1 MALHIFAGKPIHMTG
16 RKNQIPSDTCT
27 PPGGIKAWP
36 LQDRPREKLLARGR
50 KSLTD
55 AELLAVLIGS
65 GTAEL
70 TALDLA
76 RQILGSVSN
85 NLNELSALNVQEL
98 MRFRGIGQARGVNLV
113 AALEL
118 GRRHR
123 LSEGLR
129 RGVVTSSRDAF
140 ELMHPLVGDLAYEE
154 FWILT
159 LNRGNRIR
167 RSICVSQG
175 SVSGT
180 VADPKKIFK
189 LALDDNAS
197 AVILC
202 HNHPSGM
209 LKPSANDNLVT
220 KKCKA
225 SGDFLDLPVL
235 DHLII
240 AGESYF
246 SYADEGLL

>member
-1 MALHIFAGKPIHMTG
+1 MAGKNQHAS
-16 RKNQIPSDTCT
+16 RKVPGQA
-27 PPGGIKAWP
+27 GGIKSWSP
-36 LQDRPREKLLARGR
+36 DDRPREKLLTRGQ
-50 KSLTD
+50 KALTD

-65 GTAEL
+65 GTADL
-70 TALDLA
+70 SALGLA
-76 RQILGSVSN
+76 REILGSTSN
-85 NLNELSALNVQEL
+85 NLAELSRLSVKEL
-98 MRFRGIGQARGVNLV
+98 MRFRGIGQARGVSLV
-113 AALEL
+113 AAMEL

-123 LSEGLR
+123 LSESLR
-129 RGVVTSSRDAF
+129 KGVVASSRDAF
-140 ELMHPLVGDLAYEE
+140 ELMHPLIGDLAYEE

-209 LKPSANDNLVT
+209 LKPSQNDNLVT
-220 KKCKA
+220 KKCRA
-225 SGDFLDLPVL
+225 SGELLDLPVL